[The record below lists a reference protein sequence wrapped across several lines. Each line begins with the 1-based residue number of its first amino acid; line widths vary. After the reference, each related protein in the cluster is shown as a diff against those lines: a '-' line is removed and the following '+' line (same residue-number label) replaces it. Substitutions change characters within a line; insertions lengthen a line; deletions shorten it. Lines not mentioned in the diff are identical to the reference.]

1 MFAKTDIGHP
11 LTKGEGFS
19 LGLGACTRIL
29 LAAPLTV
36 ARCGSP
42 IAPGKEIKDTKMS
55 YDVVIEIMGSCTDAA
70 LLRDVI
76 EAAETDAAER
86 DWYVAADDA
95 DIIEAIK
102 VAVEEGGILT
112 LMKSDTLGLFRET
125 REACQN
131 AGLHYVVSYG
141 SSGEE
146 GFSEGIFY
154 RAGGEEFVIPLDVG
168 NEVVPMR
175 DLRASVE
182 QGLDAVKEMIAEYDR
197 KVLKDIDRS
206 LAVPVGIVQ
215 ELASEIAAR
224 P

>member
-1 MFAKTDIGHP
+1 
-11 LTKGEGFS
+11 
-19 LGLGACTRIL
+19 
-29 LAAPLTV
+29 
-36 ARCGSP
+36 
-42 IAPGKEIKDTKMS
+42 MS
-55 YDVVIEIMGSCTDAA
+55 YDVVIEIMGTCTDAA
-70 LLRDVI
+70 LLRDLV
-76 EAAETDAAER
+76 EAAETDASER

-112 LMKSDTLGLFRET
+112 LMKSDTLGLFHET
-125 REACQN
+125 REACQS

-146 GFSEGIFY
+146 GFSEAIFY
-154 RAGGEEFVIPLDVG
+154 RAGGEEFAIPLDPG

-175 DLRASVE
+175 DLRTAVE
-182 QGLDAVKEMIAEYDR
+182 QGLDAVREMIAEYDR

-206 LAVPVGIVQ
+206 FSVPGDIVQ
-215 ELASEIAAR
+215 EIASEIAAR